1 MSTTK
6 TTDHVAAPLPAAE
19 KRVDFF
25 SKFWVDAP
33 GNKSRDD
40 ITYINVIIIVQFLQE
55 TRSSLLVKSLAQI
68 WSMKKILLEDT
79 QSA

>member
-33 GNKSRDD
+33 GNKVEDD
-40 ITYINVIIIVQFLQE
+40 INVIIIVPYIHSHSKK
-55 TRSSLLVKSLAQI
+55 SSLQVKLGLAQI
-68 WSMKKILLEDT
+68 WNK
-79 QSA
+79 